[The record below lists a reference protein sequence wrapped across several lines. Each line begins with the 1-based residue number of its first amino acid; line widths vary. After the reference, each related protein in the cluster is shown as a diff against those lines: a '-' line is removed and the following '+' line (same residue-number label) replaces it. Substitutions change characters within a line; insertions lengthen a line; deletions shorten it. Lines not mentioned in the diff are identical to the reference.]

1 MIKVPTTEEVAMPNI
16 NQPAL
21 QTLASVRGFQ
31 RGVIVDGLVGDRTW
45 SVSLHAVSATL
56 ESVVGLAFVVD

>member
-1 MIKVPTTEEVAMPNI
+1 MPNI
-16 NQPAL
+16 HQP
-21 QTLASVRGFQ
+21 TLRTEASVRGFQ
-31 RGVIVDGLVGDRTW
+31 SWGGVMVDGVVEDRTW

>member
-1 MIKVPTTEEVAMPNI
+1 MPNI

-31 RGVIVDGLVGDRTW
+31 SWGGVIVDGVVGDRTW